1 MVRIVAGRFRGR
13 RLQVPAGL
21 VVRPTGDRCKVWIF
35 DVLQGFVPG
44 ARVVDLYAG
53 AGSLGL
59 EALSRGARRVV
70 LVERDARALT
80 SVRRNLDHLGVR
92 EEVEVVRADAMRYLA
107 GPHAE
112 PFDLVLADPPY
123 ASGAE
128 DALLEVVRGPALQAG
143 GFFVLQHDRRWTA
156 ADTVPGLRHWRSKRF
171 GVTVV
176 DLFFR
181 EEETRDTSTTNGP
194 VSRDV

>member
-13 RLQVPAGL
+13 RLHVPAGL
-21 VVRPTGDRCKVWIF
+21 AVRPTGDRVKVWIF

-44 ARVVDLYAG
+44 TRVVDLYAG
-53 AGSLGL
+53 AGGLGL
-59 EALSRGARRVV
+59 EALSRGARQVV
-70 LVERDARALT
+70 LVERDAHALAA
-80 SVRRNLDHLGVR
+80 VRRNLEQLGVHD
-92 EEVEVVRADAMRYLA
+92 EVEVVRGDAMGYLA
-107 GPHAE
+107 GPHVE

-128 DALLEVVRGPALQAG
+128 DALIDAVRGPALQTG
-143 GFFVLQHDRRWTA
+143 GCFVLQHDRRWA
-156 ADTVPGLRHWRSKRF
+156 ATDAVPGLRHWRSKRF

-181 EEETRDTSTTNGP
+181 EEETRGTRTTDGP
-194 VSRDV
+194 VSRDL